1 MLLLLLL
8 LLLSTMMAR
17 RVCVIQERKSQQ
29 KGETTMRLSNFSRIG
44 RFLDLR
50 EEHVIFTSKGFEP
63 KGRQATRHQ
72 HADVNAWFCVLIE
85 WRCST
90 FV

>member
-1 MLLLLLL
+1 MYVVVVIVVVNDV
-8 LLLSTMMAR
+8 AR

-50 EEHVIFTSKGFEP
+50 EEHVIFTSKLCASQ
-63 KGRQATRHQ
+63 KVGRRHG
-72 HADVNAWFCVLIE
+72 I
-85 WRCST
+85 ST
-90 FV
+90 LT

>member
-1 MLLLLLL
+1 MYVVVVIVVVNDV
-8 LLLSTMMAR
+8 AR

-72 HADVNAWFCVLIE
+72 HADVDAWFCV
-85 WRCST
+85 C
-90 FV
+90 